1 MNKSQKFK
9 LLLLSLICTTC
20 WSFLQTR
27 GLGVSSSSVVKNNNK
42 LVCDNI
48 RKNNNFI
55 HCNNDRRVDH
65 HRTITTAIRSSWME
79 AMSIN
84 PDSKLTELPII
95 TTFDSI
101 HKTFADDNKSNLL
114 LEAPPGAGKVN

>member
-9 LLLLSLICTTC
+9 LLLLSLTCTTC
-20 WSFLQTR
+20 CSFLQTR
-27 GLGVSSSSVVKNNNK
+27 GLGVGVSSSSVVKNNNK
-42 LVCDNI
+42 LV
-48 RKNNNFI
+48 NNFI

-65 HRTITTAIRSSWME
+65 HRIITTSIRSSWME

-101 HKTFADDNKSNLL
+101 RETFADDNKSNLL